1 MALVQKL
8 GLDPAKETT
17 LQGLNSALVELP
29 SSERRAR
36 FQEYLILRRQLQYQ
50 CSRVPKEIIVEVL
63 SSLASAVDI
72 CILC

>member
-1 MALVQKL
+1 MKQELERHNSFVQKL

-36 FQEYLILRRQLQYQ
+36 FQEYLIL
-50 CSRVPKEIIVEVL
+50 VGVL
-63 SSLASAVDI
+63 KGIS
-72 CILC
+72 